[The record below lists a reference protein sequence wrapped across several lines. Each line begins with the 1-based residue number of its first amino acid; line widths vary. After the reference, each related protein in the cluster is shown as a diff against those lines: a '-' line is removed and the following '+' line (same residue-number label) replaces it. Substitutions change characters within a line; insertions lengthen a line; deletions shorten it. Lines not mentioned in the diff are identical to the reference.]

1 MPLPRPPLRRR
12 FPIASLL
19 LPAPSGVRAPPVPWS
34 AQVWRRRNGCSARQA
49 RPSGSPRP
57 APPTAP
63 PRLSLPAR
71 PGAGSTGAPGIS
83 LLTHTPRIP
92 HPSPR
97 GEGWV
102 PEPRTALRVAD
113 WPPGYASA
121 GGKRGWCSEREG
133 KSSQLPAGS
142 ESTQRTAD
150 GLNLYELVKCSGAG
164 FPFVFICSFV
174 SLLTCLPSLPHLGPW
189 FSPQAVPRGNGKAV
203 NHHGAYFTFKN
214 DPRKSPGFKIH
225 LSLRKT
231 EIIIIKK

>member
-1 MPLPRPPLRRR
+1 MLRAAGAPVWQPP
-12 FPIASLL
+12 
-19 LPAPSGVRAPPVPWS
+19 
-34 AQVWRRRNGCSARQA
+34 
-49 RPSGSPRP
+49 PRP
-57 APPTAP
+57 ADGPAPALVARAAGCRLHRRAGHLAPHPHPPHP
-63 PRLSLPAR
+63 PPQPAR
-71 PGAGSTGAPGIS
+71 
-83 LLTHTPRIP
+83 
-92 HPSPR
+92 R
-97 GEGWV
+97 GLRV
-102 PEPRTALRVAD
+102 PEPRTALRVPD

-142 ESTQRTAD
+142 ESTQRKAD

-231 EIIIIKK
+231 EIIKKIISKEKYIEPTLFVHVEDKNKINFKNHFL